1 MPALLQ
7 CTWAVTTLFL
17 PDSRKTEVFME
28 LLGRECDGKQGWR
41 EDDVG
46 GAAGPV
52 ALGVE
57 DGGLAA
63 AVEMDGVTIIMV
75 KLSGPQLGGEMADL
89 SEVWR
94 LRLMAEHGHCPGG

>member
-1 MPALLQ
+1 
-7 CTWAVTTLFL
+7 
-17 PDSRKTEVFME
+17 ME

-46 GAAGPV
+46 GSAGPV

-63 AVEMDGVTIIMV
+63 AVEMDSVTIIMV
-75 KLSGPQLGGEMADL
+75 KLSGPQTYPPVFPWVPP
-89 SEVWR
+89 EVN
-94 LRLMAEHGHCPGG
+94 AGS

>member
-1 MPALLQ
+1 
-7 CTWAVTTLFL
+7 
-17 PDSRKTEVFME
+17 ME
-28 LLGRECDGKQGWR
+28 LLGRECDWKQGR
-41 EDDVG
+41 RQEDVSG
-46 GAAGPV
+46 GAGPV
-52 ALGVE
+52 ALGIE

-63 AVEMDGVTIIMV
+63 AVEMDIVAIWLV